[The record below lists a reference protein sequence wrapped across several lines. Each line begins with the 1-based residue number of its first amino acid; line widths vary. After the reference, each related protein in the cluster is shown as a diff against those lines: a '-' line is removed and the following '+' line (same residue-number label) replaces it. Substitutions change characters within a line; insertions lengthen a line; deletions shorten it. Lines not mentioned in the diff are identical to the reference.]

1 MIQEALLHCSRI
13 GPVRLSR
20 LHDVGLRTWD
30 DMLRHSDSIPFSHCK
45 ELVEE
50 CERCQQALRESD
62 VGYFVD
68 HLVPQDRWR
77 ILHQYLAETSFFDIE
92 TSGLEHDA
100 PVTVIACW
108 HKGQLKSFV
117 EHENLDEFLDL
128 LDDITLL
135 ASFNGSTFDVPR
147 MLDAFHIPELPCPH
161 LDLRWCCHHHGW
173 KGGLKEISTNCGI
186 DRPPDLH
193 DADGALAVQLWNAW
207 IYMQD
212 VGARARLI
220 RYCASDVILLKLLAH
235 QLAGANGK
243 EDFELWSELPRP
255 PEEMVWS
262 TSGVRDQSQPV
273 NFGPGGPSKLRGR
286 HKRRLPGLSQDR

>member
-108 HKGQLKSFV
+108 HKGQLKTFV

-128 LDDITLL
+128 L
-135 ASFNGSTFDVPR
+135 
-147 MLDAFHIPELPCPH
+147 EL
-161 LDLRWCCHHHGW
+161 
-173 KGGLKEISTNCGI
+173 SSN
-186 DRPPDLH
+186 
-193 DADGALAVQLWNAW
+193 
-207 IYMQD
+207 
-212 VGARARLI
+212 
-220 RYCASDVILLKLLAH
+220 
-235 QLAGANGK
+235 
-243 EDFELWSELPRP
+243 
-255 PEEMVWS
+255 
-262 TSGVRDQSQPV
+262 
-273 NFGPGGPSKLRGR
+273 
-286 HKRRLPGLSQDR
+286 